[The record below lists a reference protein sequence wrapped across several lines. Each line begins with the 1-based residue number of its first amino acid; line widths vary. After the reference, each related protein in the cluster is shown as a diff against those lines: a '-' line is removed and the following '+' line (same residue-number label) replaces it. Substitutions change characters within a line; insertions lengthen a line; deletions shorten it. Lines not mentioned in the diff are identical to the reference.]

1 LTAAFETAYRE
12 KFALTPPDVPIEFIN
27 VRVAMR
33 APVSERAGGGV
44 ATAAAGLGEAAARG
58 GAVKGTRPAYFPQP
72 RGFEETTVYD
82 RARLALGDEIRGP
95 AVVEEDGS
103 TLVIGPGGVG
113 RVAASGNIVVTLP

>member
-1 LTAAFETAYRE
+1 
-12 KFALTPPDVPIEFIN
+12 
-27 VRVAMR
+27 MR
-33 APVSERAGGGV
+33 APVSDSSVAVQGRAG
-44 ATAAAGLGEAAARG
+44 AGG

-82 RARLALGDEIRGP
+82 RARLAPGDEIRGP

-113 RVAASGNIVVTLP
+113 RVAASGNILVALP